1 MSLIV
6 KYSLFLLL
14 LLSSLEAN
22 QFSLVSKENYITSK
36 SPKITD
42 LKEVKG
48 DYLIASPF
56 AEGDEL
62 TWMKKF
68 NIVELGNV
76 EDNNVNATL
85 LKKQGLLQIPHHIA
99 YDWMPALY
107 YYTDGENRDFVEW
120 LYQHREKT
128 TLNPEGPFIHCK
140 ENHYDWCREY
150 YYNLGNEELFDK
162 RVADLLNNMQERKFN
177 GIFFD
182 WAPAQYILDKP
193 YKEILSNFK
202 KLNPKLQYFDLV
214 EKFYKT
220 LKKKNIFV
228 VTNQG
233 FRQKQFVLPYVT
245 YDMTESYITT
255 DVTKKIKLQLLNKG
269 WVDEISV
276 TNYYPIYDNS
286 QSIADSLKFIDMLTK
301 YKKEYKKDGF
311 KNFIYLNYIAPDY
324 EKVYKNL
331 PLYKEV
337 KPKNAIYF
345 SYAMAKLTNNLVYAE
360 IPTNRKLERDEIY
373 FYDLGAPLGESY
385 EKIGTLEG
393 YIRFYEKG
401 FVLVCE
407 QSSEELYLKIQSPHL
422 KRGRTILDTYSN
434 IYLKSQK
441 ETTVVDLKFQKD
453 IFTHKNLPLGRVYLY
468 L

>member
-1 MSLIV
+1 MSLSL

-14 LLSSLEAN
+14 VLSSLEAN
-22 QFSLVSKENYITSK
+22 QFSLVSKENYVTKK
-36 SPKITD
+36 SPKTTD
-42 LKEVKG
+42 LKEMKG
-48 DYLIASPF
+48 GYTIGSPF
-56 AEGDEL
+56 AKGDEL
-62 TWMKKF
+62 AWIKKF

-76 EDNNVNATL
+76 EDENVNASL

-120 LYQHREKT
+120 LYKHREKA

-162 RVADLLNNMQERKFN
+162 RVADLLNNMQKKSFN
-177 GIFFD
+177 GVFFD

-193 YKEILSNFK
+193 YKEILNNFK
-202 KLNPKLQYFDLV
+202 KLNPKLQYFDV
-214 EKFYKT
+214 VKKFYKR
-220 LKKKNIFV
+220 LKEKNIFV

-233 FRQKQFVLPYVT
+233 FRQKQFVLPYVA

-269 WVDEISV
+269 WVDEISL
-276 TNYYPIYDNS
+276 TNYYPIYDDS
-286 QSIADSLKFIDMLTK
+286 QSITDSLKFIDMLTK

-324 EKVYKNL
+324 EKVYETV

-345 SYAMAKLTNNLVYAE
+345 SYAMAKLTNNLVYAQ
-360 IPTNRKLERDEIY
+360 IPTNRKLERDEVY

-385 EKIGTLEG
+385 EKIDTLEG
-393 YIRFYEKG
+393 YIRFYENG

-407 QSSEELYLKIQSPHL
+407 QSSKELYLKIQSPYL
-422 KRGRTILDTYSN
+422 KKGVTILDTYSN
-434 IYLKSQK
+434 VYLKSK
-441 ETTVVDLKFQKD
+441 NDTTVVNLKFQKD